1 MSKSKTLILK
11 EKTKIRS
18 TNSADST
25 CVTKKART
33 IWKRSKKRSTTW
45 MMPPSKLKR
54 ALVMN
59 SNFSLESVL
68 LQLMKKVQLPTCRN
82 CKKRSKMSLTRN
94 KTNWKTWKVKWKLS
108 KHSYMPN
115 LAAPLSWKK
124 MLEVICRNFKLKTNN
139 LLNYFQKF
147 AWILFILRIR
157 FSLSIACFSIIFAT
171 AFLISS
177 ALMPPLGLICLWTSC
192 PLNYW
197 IFSSI

>member
-18 TNSADST
+18 TSSADST

-115 LAAPLSWKK
+115 LAAPLIWKK
-124 MLEVICRNFKLKTNN
+124 MHEVICRNFKLKTIN
-139 LLNYFQKF
+139 LLNYFQKAYKLF
-147 AWILFILRIR
+147 PHKIQLLKKSKKILSPIQDSFFICSCNI
-157 FSLSIACFSIIFAT
+157 SVNGVLSIV
-171 AFLISS
+171 
-177 ALMPPLGLICLWTSC
+177 MPSLTT
-192 PLNYW
+192 YQE
-197 IFSSI
+197 